1 MLLTIDAQ
9 EPEGWLVAQA
19 ANVLRRGGVAVI
31 PTDTV
36 YALACCLSAAGAVRR
51 IYDLKD
57 LDPKKPLSLLV
68 DDIAQVSRYTRGFS
82 RATFRAMKR
91 ALPGPF
97 TLVFEASS
105 EVPKIMLRKRK
116 TVGIR
121 IPDSPIVLA
130 LLAELGEPLISTS
143 VRTSTDEWIN
153 DPALLES
160 ELGDR
165 VDLVVDGGLLLP
177 EPSTVIDFCGRE
189 AVVLRHGKGDV
200 EALGLLE

>member
-9 EPEGWLVAQA
+9 DPEGWLIAQA

-36 YALACCLSAAGAVRR
+36 YGLACRLSAVEAVRR
-51 IYDLKD
+51 IYQLKD
-57 LDPKKPLSLLV
+57 LDPKKPLSILV

-91 ALPGPF
+91 ALPGPY

-121 IPDSPIVLA
+121 MPDSPIALA
-130 LLAELGEPLISTS
+130 LLAELDEPLISTS

-153 DPALLES
+153 DPAQLDS
-160 ELGDR
+160 ELGER
-165 VDLVVDGGLLLP
+165 VDLVIDGGLLLP
-177 EPSTVIDFCGRE
+177 EPSTIVDFCGRE
-189 AVVLRHGKGDV
+189 PVILRRGKGDV
-200 EALGLLE
+200 EALGLFG